1 MKLRIN
7 KTRLTDLYQVMGK
20 QVLLFFLLFNFINT
34 MVFPTVMSVSRA
46 SVFKSQL
53 TSALENPSSLTEF
66 ILEECLQVDDA
77 TPDEQERD
85 ISDLEKLYDEEIDL
99 LDALETGIA
108 FQQGYNETQH
118 YLGLKYPLTF
128 PCSHSSTPPPE
139 S

>member
-108 FQQGYNETQH
+108 FQQWYNETQH